1 MNTPFIGF
9 RHIAFRHSLGRFGI
23 RSATAALFPVSR
35 RRCAVVPS
43 QRMWRRQ
50 LLILSP
56 KMQSLLLVI
65 LWPSTAG
72 S

>member
-35 RRCAVVPS
+35 RRCAVATG
-43 QRMWRRQ
+43 
-50 LLILSP
+50 
-56 KMQSLLLVI
+56 
-65 LWPSTAG
+65 TAQDPPPAIPRPA